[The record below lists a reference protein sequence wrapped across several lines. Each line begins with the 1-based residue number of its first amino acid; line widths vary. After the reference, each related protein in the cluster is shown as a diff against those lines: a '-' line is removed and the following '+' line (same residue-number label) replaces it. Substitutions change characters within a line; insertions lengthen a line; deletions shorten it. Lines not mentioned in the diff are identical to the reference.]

1 MLVHGNADCREIL
14 PSQSAAAIA
23 GDSFYMRRILER
35 FECGVLTISDAT
47 RPFSSQQV
55 VRSATY
61 LRVTAKFVAHVDA
74 RKYVPTLRKL
84 VVGDAGIEPATS
96 PV

>member
-35 FECGVLTISDAT
+35 LERGVLTISDAT
-47 RPFSSQQV
+47 RSFSSQQV
-55 VRSATY
+55 VRSAC
-61 LRVTAKFVAHVDA
+61 AMHA
-74 RKYVPTLRKL
+74 RRISAEQPLIYV
-84 VVGDAGIEPATS
+84 
-96 PV
+96 